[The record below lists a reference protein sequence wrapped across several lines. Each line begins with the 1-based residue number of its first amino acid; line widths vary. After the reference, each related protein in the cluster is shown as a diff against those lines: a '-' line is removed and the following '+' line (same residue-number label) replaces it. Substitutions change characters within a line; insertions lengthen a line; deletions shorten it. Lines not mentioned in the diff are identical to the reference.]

1 MAQVLLRLL
10 LAIDSHGTIPMKVI
24 CSWCKIEGRPAMIGE
39 KEPFRDRGETH
50 SICLDHMR
58 QLNIDQE
65 ESAADAPG

>member
-1 MAQVLLRLL
+1 
-10 LAIDSHGTIPMKVI
+10 MKVI
-24 CSWCKIEGRPAMIGE
+24 CSWCKVEGRPAMIGE